1 MFSADKE
8 VIICVSHGNSIDSV
22 ASLTGIAPGSMLIFG
37 VNYGCTTILKSE
49 VGGKWTMVGGF
60 AVAEHLG
67 LENGQMIPDE
77 F

>member
-1 MFSADKE
+1 
-8 VIICVSHGNSIDSV
+8 
-22 ASLTGIAPGSMLIFG
+22 MLIFG

-77 F
+77 FWIILTSHN